1 MTTKTLVSVFSLL
14 YFRSTLVNHS
24 RSEFIDTVN
33 EFKSP
38 RQVIFESFAEQS
50 VRMLASCTPTSTK
63 RQPPLV
69 MLTGGLNTLPRMAS
83 VLAHDHAHLLGIGR
97 LSVVNPY
104 LPKEISSGLAMHTPT
119 FMADPPIP
127 TELGQPPRS
136 YLSLRGMERLF
147 CYILSLVWRVIP
159 AQVPRIVGASANV
172 NWYNIMLRRLSRGED
187 IDYTLGTMGA
197 TLRFYLGGTPYGPSE
212 GGDGVLWWAAAAMV
226 GVALGIGLGQVM

>member
-14 YFRSTLVNHS
+14 YFRSILVNHS

-50 VRMLASCTPTSTK
+50 VRVLASCTPTSTK

-104 LPKEISSGLAMHTPT
+104 LPKEISSGLATHTPT

-187 IDYTLGTMGA
+187 IDYTLGTIGA